1 MIVPVEPKVCEGVRQ
16 YFECNGEVEIPRPGC
31 CPRRKDECG
40 STEPMRKNGSYPRQ
54 VIYWGLVFV
63 LSILRFRC
71 GRCGKT
77 VSRPYSWLVPYK
89 RFSAEVIAAG
99 VEAYAT
105 AESEYRELS
114 AALSESEF
122 VDAER
127 DIRQTDLY
135 EKLSKTG
142 KIKVAVTK
150 DKGCRPSHCAIFY
163 WVDFVCKRIESVLQ
177 QMQKE
182 LVRRQKEVKMLPP
195 ESFVE
200 NANSG
205 KAQSSVKARALDRLS
220 FATVAARLLLNERHR
235 SWEQLRAYFLIQ
247 AEHCK
252 DLLTDTQVR
261 CQLHTLLSRQA
272 KLGKGEFMT

>member
-1 MIVPVEPKVCEGVRQ
+1 MIVPVETKLCEGVRQ
-16 YFECNGEVEIPRPGC
+16 YFESNGEIEVPRPSR
-31 CPRRKDECG
+31 CPRPKAECG

-54 VIYWGLVFV
+54 VIYWGLLFV

-89 RFSAEVIAAG
+89 RFGAEVIAAG

-105 AESEYRELS
+105 AESKYRELS
-114 AALSESEF
+114 AAFSEPEF
-122 VDAER
+122 LDAQS
-127 DIRQTDLY
+127 DIRQTEFY
-135 EKLSKTG
+135 KKLTVTG
-142 KIKVAVTK
+142 EIKAAVTK

-177 QMQKE
+177 QVQKE
-182 LVRRQKEVKMLPP
+182 LVRRQREVKMLPP

-205 KAQSSVKARALDRLS
+205 KAQSSIKAKALDRLS
-220 FATVAARLLLNERHR
+220 FATVAAKFLLNERVR
-235 SWEQLRAYFLIQ
+235 SWGQLRTYFLTQ

-252 DLLTDTQVR
+252 DLLTDARVR
-261 CQLHTLLSRQA
+261 CQLHTLLN
-272 KLGKGEFMT
+272 M

>member
-1 MIVPVEPKVCEGVRQ
+1 MIVPVEARVCEGVRQ
-16 YFECNGEVEIPRPGC
+16 YFELNGEIEVSRPSR
-31 CPRRKDECG
+31 CPRRKAECG

-105 AESEYRELS
+105 AESKYRELS
-114 AALSESEF
+114 ATLSESEF
-122 VDAER
+122 LEAER
-127 DIRQTDLY
+127 DIRQTEFY
-135 EKLSKTG
+135 EKLSGTG
-142 KIKVAVTK
+142 EIKATVTK

-163 WVDFVCKRIESVLQ
+163 WVDFVSKRIESVLQ
-177 QMQKE
+177 QVQKE

-205 KAQSSVKARALDRLS
+205 KAQSSIKAKALDRLS
-220 FATVAARLLLNERHR
+220 FVTVAARLLLNESDR
-235 SWEQLRAYFLIQ
+235 SWERLRTYFLTQ
-247 AEHCK
+247 AEYCK
-252 DLLTDTQVR
+252 DLLTDTPVS
-261 CQLHTLLSRQA
+261 CQLHTLLN
-272 KLGKGEFMT
+272 M